1 MRLVLDH
8 WLLMEWADTEREE
21 EDIGLQWVVGI
32 AWFLTMRLL
41 SVDPLDACLQVDIFC
56 FRECRILHS
65 KDPSNWRA
73 WLLGLQ

>member
-32 AWFLTMRLL
+32 A
-41 SVDPLDACLQVDIFC
+41 
-56 FRECRILHS
+56 
-65 KDPSNWRA
+65 
-73 WLLGLQ
+73 